1 LLDVSGAFKTP
12 AKEGFPEST
21 LSSAFQE
28 IYLGCCT
35 VAAQLSNSFLVD
47 DYPFLGDPVTSS
59 RLTAIPKTLT
69 WGEFWRSGF
78 LHVNP
83 R

>member
-47 DYPFLGDPVTSS
+47 DYPFLGDPVTFIEAHRYSENTYLG
-59 RLTAIPKTLT
+59 RILA
-69 WGEFWRSGF
+69 FWVS
-78 LHVNP
+78 P
-83 R
+83 C